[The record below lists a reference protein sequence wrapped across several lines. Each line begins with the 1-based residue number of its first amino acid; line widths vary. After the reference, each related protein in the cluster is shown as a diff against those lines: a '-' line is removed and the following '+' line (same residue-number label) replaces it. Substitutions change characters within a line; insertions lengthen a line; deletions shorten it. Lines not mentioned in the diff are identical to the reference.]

1 VSAPDYA
8 AAPDQ
13 AARVIDGLDDAA
25 LAAAVQGVAE
35 LADRACYE
43 SAARLRDV
51 TAATIDVLW
60 RGQRLRALAAVAELV
75 AAAPD
80 GAGGWQ
86 LAIIRHGQLAGA
98 GCAGP
103 RVPPMPVVEALRTG
117 AQVVLPQPAPLG
129 GALVEETSLIARW
142 LAQPGVRIVSATAGF
157 ASPRHSAGPWLQ
169 WAATA
174 RSAQHAASQFLGESH
189 LPQFLGESH
198 LTQFLGESHLTQ
210 FLGESHPV
218 REQSLGGPG
227 VDRLGGATQS
237 TLPGRQPFGMAG

>member
-1 VSAPDYA
+1 VH
-8 AAPDQ
+8 
-13 AARVIDGLDDAA
+13 
-25 LAAAVQGVAE
+25 GVAE
-35 LADRACYE
+35 LAGRACFE

-86 LAIIRHGQLAGA
+86 LAIVRHGQLAGA
-98 GCAGP
+98 GCAGR
-103 RVPPMPVVEALRTG
+103 RVPPMPVVDALRSG

-142 LAQPGVRIVSATAGF
+142 LAQPGVRIVSATGGF

-174 RSAQHAASQFLGESH
+174 RSAQHAASELLARGDSKLVTAPRSDSEFLGESN
-189 LPQFLGESH
+189 PARKQALGS
-198 LTQFLGESHLTQ
+198 
-210 FLGESHPV
+210 
-218 REQSLGGPG
+218 PG
-227 VDRLGGATQS
+227 VDRLGGTTQR